1 MEDITIK
8 RIEPKDKELLE
19 EWVRVTEEK
28 DILGVC
34 ATRTPHSDWPWQVSI
49 YVAEFVRSEPLQS
62 ELFDAITSALSSVP
76 GVTRA
81 VQEDREVWAVQGNV
95 AGDALVRACSVAL
108 NRLAQ
113 SLREA
118 YAAL

>member
-1 MEDITIK
+1 MEDI
-8 RIEPKDKELLE
+8 RIERIKPKDEGIFE
-19 EWVRVTEEK
+19 EWIRITEEN

-34 ATRTPHSDWPWQVSI
+34 ATRVPNADWPWRVSI
-49 YVAEFVRSEPLQS
+49 YAAEFVRSEPLES
-62 ELFDAITSALSSVP
+62 ELFDAITDALIAVR

-95 AGDALVRACSVAL
+95 AGDALVHACSVAL

-113 SLREA
+113 PLREA

>member
-1 MEDITIK
+1 MENI
-8 RIEPKDKELLE
+8 RIEQIDPENKELRE

-34 ATRTPHSDWPWQVSI
+34 ATRTSHSDWPWQVSI

-62 ELFDAITSALSSVP
+62 ELFDAITAALNGVP

-81 VQEDREVWAVQGNV
+81 AQEDREVWAVKGNV

-108 NRLAQ
+108 DRLAQ

>member
-1 MEDITIK
+1 MDDI
-8 RIEPKDKELLE
+8 RIERIKPRDEELLE
-19 EWVRVTEEK
+19 EWVRITGEK

-34 ATRTPHSDWPWQVSI
+34 AARMSQSDWPWQVSI
-49 YVAEFVRSEPLQS
+49 YVAEFIRSEPLQS
-62 ELFDAITSALSSVP
+62 ELFDAITSALSGVP
-76 GVTRA
+76 GVARA

-95 AGDALVRACSVAL
+95 AGDALVRACSLAL

-113 SLREA
+113 PLRDA